1 MIDTLFAHP
10 QGEAFT
16 NWDFCDGAWLGAP
29 AGLVRLDGSHKPSYD
44 AMKQRIWQD
53 WHTDVT
59 LIADENGEITLE
71 GFRGDYVLS
80 ANGHEAKFTLNKNT
94 TAQNITL
101 A

>member
-1 MIDTLFAHP
+1 
-10 QGEAFT
+10 
-16 NWDFCDGAWLGAP
+16 
-29 AGLVRLDGSHKPSYD
+29 
-44 AMKQRIWQD
+44 MKQRIWQD